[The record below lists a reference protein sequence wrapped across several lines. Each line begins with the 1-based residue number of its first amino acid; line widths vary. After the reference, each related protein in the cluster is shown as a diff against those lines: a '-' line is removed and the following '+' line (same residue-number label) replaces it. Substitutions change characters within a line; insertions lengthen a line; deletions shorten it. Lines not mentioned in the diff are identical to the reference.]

1 MSGSFEAIVLGV
13 LGSSA
18 FCELVRYFIGK
29 WKSSNQV
36 TKKFDEIN
44 ESIEDVKKEL
54 ESMKRDE
61 IRLQLMV
68 LMSDYPDKKEEIMIV
83 AERYFGILN
92 GDWYLSNIFKSW
104 LENNDMEIPSWLK

>member
-1 MSGSFEAIVLGV
+1 
-13 LGSSA
+13 
-18 FCELVRYFIGK
+18 
-29 WKSSNQV
+29 
-36 TKKFDEIN
+36 
-44 ESIEDVKKEL
+44 
-54 ESMKRDE
+54 MKRDE